1 MLTVFLT
8 PFLRYN
14 GVSLHAPESLLTYLF
29 LTIIGLLI
37 ALLMIW
43 GGNLAQVLSGSF
55 FIILFAFYQT
65 DDLPKLPF
73 GLRYISIGLPSVALL
88 SFALYSL
95 RKNLEQFL
103 FIVFGVLWLGAF
115 FQVTPPASKIIHQE
129 TDLQADTSL
138 PPYIHI
144 ILDEHVGIEGIPNYA
159 DQGEK
164 FRTEL
169 KNKYIDQGFR
179 VFGRAYSRYFR
190 TKDSTT
196 SFLNFKP
203 NSEPYKSRFVNGM
216 IRPNGLFDKLTE
228 QGYIINIFQTS
239 TVPYCDKEGGYKLG
253 KCISYRIDMIHT
265 ANGPVTILSGLLAKM
280 KLLNRFNEITKAF
293 ALPELVIPG
302 SAPFTTVGAFNKN
315 IDFLSEGKKGNAY
328 FIHLLLPHFHWFFD
342 EQCSYRIKE
351 WEFLKRNETS
361 NIKSSPLWFR
371 KDSISAGE
379 NYSSDQ
385 IGAYRGYL
393 KQVKCTHK
401 VLDNFLEK
409 INSNPETKDS
419 TIIIHGDHGSR
430 ITPFY
435 PFIESADQLTNEDYI
450 QSYSTFFTVRSPNH
464 TNEYDRR
471 PLALDELMKT
481 IILGI
486 EPLSETDEQ
495 KFVYLTDPERQMY
508 KEYPLPPFANG
519 HPTNA
524 W

>member
-1 MLTVFLT
+1 
-8 PFLRYN
+8 
-14 GVSLHAPESLLTYLF
+14 
-29 LTIIGLLI
+29 
-37 ALLMIW
+37 MIW
-43 GGNLAQVLSGSF
+43 GGSLVQILSGSF
-55 FIILFAFYQT
+55 FIILFIFYQI
-65 DDLPKLPF
+65 DNLPKLPF
-73 GLRYISIGLPSVALL
+73 GLRYISVGLPIVALL
-88 SFALYSL
+88 SIALYSL

-115 FQVTPPASKIIHQE
+115 FQVTPPVWKITHQE

-190 TKDSTT
+190 TKDSTA

-203 NSEPYKSRFVNGM
+203 NSKPYKNLFVNGM

-228 QGYIINIFQTS
+228 QGYIINIFEPNI
-239 TVPYCDKEGGYKLG
+239 VPYCDKEGGYKLG
-253 KCISYRIDMIHT
+253 KCISYLIDRIHT
-265 ANGPVTILSGLLAKM
+265 ANGPVTILSGLLAEM
-280 KLLNRFNEITKAF
+280 KILVRFNEITKVF
-293 ALPELVIPG
+293 GLPRLVMPG
-302 SAPFTTVGAFNKN
+302 SAPFTTIGEFNKN

-328 FIHLLLPHFHWFFD
+328 FIHLLLPHFHWFLD

-351 WEFLKRNETS
+351 WEFLKRDTTS

-371 KDSISAGE
+371 EDSISARKKF
-379 NYSSDQ
+379 SSDRN
-385 IGAYRGYL
+385 GAYRGYL

-401 VLDNFLEK
+401 MLDNFLQK
-409 INSNPETKDS
+409 INSNPATKDS
-419 TIIIHGDHGSR
+419 TIIIQGDHGSR

-435 PFIESADQLTNEDYI
+435 PFIKAADQLTNEDYI
-450 QSYSTFFTVRSPNH
+450 QSYSTFFVVRGPNH

-471 PLALDELMKT
+471 PLALDELMKN
-481 IILGI
+481 IIFGT
-486 EPLSETDEQ
+486 EPLPKKDEP
-495 KFVYLTDPERQMY
+495 KFVYLSDPKRQVY

-519 HPTNA
+519 RPTNK

>member
-14 GVSLHAPESLLTYLF
+14 GVSLYAPESLLTYLF
-29 LTIIGLLI
+29 LTIIGLLVS
-37 ALLMIW
+37 LLMIW
-43 GGNLAQVLSGSF
+43 GGSLPQILSVSF
-55 FIILFAFYQT
+55 FIILFAVYQT
-65 DDLPKLPF
+65 DNLPKLPF
-73 GLRYISIGLPSVALL
+73 GLRYISVGLPAVALL
-88 SFALYSL
+88 SFFLYLL

-103 FIVFGVLWLGAF
+103 FFVFGVLWLGAF

-129 TDLQADTSL
+129 TGLYANTSL

-144 ILDEHVGIEGIPNYA
+144 ILDEHIGIEGIPSYA
-159 DQGEK
+159 DQDAK
-164 FRTEL
+164 FQTEL
-169 KNKYIDQGFR
+169 KNKYINQGFR

-203 NSEPYKSRFVNGM
+203 NTEPYKNRFVNGM

-228 QGYIINIFQTS
+228 QGYNINIFESSQT
-239 TVPYCDKEGGYKLG
+239 PYCDKEGGYKLG
-253 KCISYRIDMIHT
+253 KCTSYRVDMIHT
-265 ANGPVTILSGLLAKM
+265 ANGPFTILSGLLAKM
-280 KLLNRFNEITKAF
+280 KILYRINEITKAF
-293 ALPELVIPG
+293 ALPQLVIPG
-302 SAPFTTVGAFNKN
+302 SAPFTTLGEFNKN

-328 FIHLLLPHFHWFFD
+328 FIHLLLPHFHWFLD

-351 WEFLKRNETS
+351 WEFLKRNTTS

-371 KDSISAGE
+371 ENSVSAGKD
-379 NYSSDQ
+379 YSSDRN
-385 IGAYRGYL
+385 GAYRGYL

-401 VLDNFLEK
+401 VLDNLLEK

-419 TIIIHGDHGSR
+419 TIIIQGDHGSR
-430 ITPFY
+430 IVPLY
-435 PFIESADQLTNEDYI
+435 PFIKSADQLTNEDYI
-450 QSYSTFFTVRSPNH
+450 QSFSTFFVVRGPNH
-464 TNEYDRR
+464 PNEYDRR

-495 KFVYLTDPERQMY
+495 KFVYLTDPERQTY
-508 KEYPLPPFANG
+508 KEYPFPPFANG